1 VFLSVSNMS
10 KAFGAEPVLDGVTF
24 GVAKDETLAVLGRS
38 GCGKTTLMK
47 AIAGLTP
54 PDAGAVVLDGQAL
67 DGLPPEK
74 RGVVYLYQEPLLFP
88 HLDVRGNVGFGLKL
102 RGVAADEREERVEE
116 MLAALE
122 LEGQGHKK
130 TGQLSGGQ
138 RQRVAFGRALIVQP
152 RLLLL
157 DEPFGNLDAGTRAVM
172 QGLFKRV
179 AARYRITALLVT
191 HDLKEALVMGDRV
204 GTMSAGRLRVYDDLD
219 AFVADPAS
227 GVADEV
233 AFWSQIA
240 PSGPPR
246 SSSVDA
252 EP

>member
-1 VFLSVSNMS
+1 MFLTVTDLS
-10 KAFGAEPVLDGVTF
+10 KAYGRERVLDGVSF
-24 GVAKDETLAVLGRS
+24 GVAAEETLAVLGRS
-38 GCGKTTLMK
+38 GCGKTTLLK
-47 AIAGLTP
+47 CIAGLAA
-54 PDAGAVVLDGQAL
+54 PDGGSVGLGGERL

-88 HLDVRGNVGFGLKL
+88 HLDVRGNVGFGLRL
-102 RGVAADEREERVEE
+102 RDVPKAEREERVEA

-122 LEGQGHKK
+122 LEGQGHKR

-157 DEPFGNLDAGTRAVM
+157 DEPFGNLDAGTRAAM
-172 QGLFKRV
+172 QRLFTRV
-179 AARYRITALLVT
+179 AAQYRITALLVT

-204 GTMSAGRLRVYDDLD
+204 GTMAAGRLRVYDDRD

-233 AFWSQIA
+233 AFWTRLGA
-240 PSGPPR
+240 
-246 SSSVDA
+246 DA
-252 EP
+252 STP

>member
-1 VFLSVSNMS
+1 
-10 KAFGAEPVLDGVTF
+10 
-24 GVAKDETLAVLGRS
+24 
-38 GCGKTTLMK
+38 
-47 AIAGLTP
+47 
-54 PDAGAVVLDGQAL
+54 
-67 DGLPPEK
+67 
-74 RGVVYLYQEPLLFP
+74 VVYLYQEPLLFP

>member
-1 VFLSVSNMS
+1 MFLSVSGLTKS
-10 KAFGAEPVLDGVTF
+10 FGAEPVLDGVTF
-24 GVAKDETLAVLGRS
+24 GVAEEETLAVLGRS

-54 PDAGAVVLDGQAL
+54 PDAGSVVLDGEAL

-102 RGVAADEREERVEE
+102 RGVAKDERERRVEE
-116 MLAALE
+116 MLDALE
-122 LEGQGHKK
+122 LAGQGHKR

-157 DEPFGNLDAGTRAVM
+157 DEPFGALDAGTRTTM
-172 QGLFKRV
+172 QALFKRV
-179 AARYRITALLVT
+179 AARYRITSLLVT

-204 GTMSAGRLRVYDDLD
+204 GTMAAGRLRVYDDLD

-233 AFWSQIA
+233 AFWRRVA
-240 PSGPPR
+240 PERPVPSRPP
-246 SSSVDA
+246 D
-252 EP
+252 